1 MNYSQ
6 NSSST
11 GFSMTSTP
19 MVVSA
24 VLFGAGAM
32 LGIAGLILGST
43 TMMSAA
49 RQWFRGLDVPPSE
62 AMRHKWGQT
71 KAATMAGAQ
80 AWQAAD
86 GIQMPSSSRG

>member
-6 NSSST
+6 NSSGT

-24 VLFGAGAM
+24 VLFGAGA
-32 LGIAGLILGST
+32 LFGLTGMILGTT

-49 RQWFRGLDVPPSE
+49 RKWFRELDVPPSE
-62 AMRHKWGQT
+62 VIKQRWAQT
-71 KAATMAGAQ
+71 KAASMAGAQ
-80 AWQAAD
+80 AWHASN
-86 GIQMPSSSRG
+86 GMRSPSGSRA

>member
-6 NSSST
+6 NSSGT

-19 MVVSA
+19 MVVSE

-32 LGIAGLILGST
+32 IGLAGVILGST

-49 RQWFRGLDVPPSE
+49 RKWFRELDVPPSE
-62 AMRHKWGQT
+62 AMKHKWGQT
-71 KAATMAGAQ
+71 KAATLAGAQ
-80 AWQAAD
+80 AWHGAN
-86 GIQMPSSSRG
+86 GMRTPTGSRA